1 MDLFVLKLMSLYLF
15 QGKGLQVCFYEMSVL
30 DFQIFLHKH
39 TDLLCELYAVGLW
52 IYYFVSY
59 CKCF

>member
-30 DFQIFLHKH
+30 DFQIYMHKH
-39 TDLLCELYAVGLW
+39 TDLLCELYAVRL
-52 IYYFVSY
+52 
-59 CKCF
+59 